1 MAVDIELTLDEILD
15 GIRFIHLVRENKK
28 QYEVVDKKFDKNNS
42 SYSVN
47 LMGQLGEM
55 ACGKGL
61 GLQVDRSISPSGD
74 NGHDL
79 STPLGKNIQ
88 VKTST
93 LDKLIFNAPELFVS
107 DYAVLV
113 QFFGDKQL
121 PHVDSKFTI
130 LGWTTRELFLANHY
144 KHDYGYGIRLVMDA
158 DQLLPI
164 EELIN
169 GLSRLQSSSMQGSG
183 N

>member
-1 MAVDIELTLDEILD
+1 MAIDIELTLDETMDAL
-15 GIRFIHLVRENKK
+15 RFIHLVRENKK
-28 QYEVVDKKFDKNNS
+28 QYEVVDKKFDRNNS

-74 NGHDL
+74 DGHDL

-158 DQLLPI
+158 NQLQPI
-164 EELIN
+164 EVLIN
-169 GLSRLQSSSMQGSG
+169 EVSRL
-183 N
+183 

>member
-1 MAVDIELTLDEILD
+1 VAVDIELTIDEIMDAL
-15 GIRFIHLVRENKK
+15 RFVHLVRENKK
-28 QYEVVDKKFDKNNS
+28 QYEVTDKKFDRNNS

-61 GLQVDRSISPSGD
+61 GLQVDRTVTPSGD

-79 STPLGKNIQ
+79 STALGKNIQ

-93 LDKLIFNAPELFVS
+93 LPQLIFNAPELFVS

-158 DQLLPI
+158 SQLQPI
-164 EELIN
+164 EVLIN
-169 GLSRLQSSSMQGSG
+169 EIPRL
-183 N
+183 

>member
-1 MAVDIELTLDEILD
+1 MAVDVELTLDEIMDAL
-15 GIRFIHLVRENKK
+15 RFVHLVRENKK
-28 QYEVVDKKFDKNNS
+28 QYEVTDKKFDRNNS

-61 GLQVDRSISPSGD
+61 GLQVDRTVTPSGD

-79 STPLGKNIQ
+79 STALGKNIQ

-93 LDKLIFNAPELFVS
+93 LPQLIFNAPELFVS

-121 PHVDSKFTI
+121 PHVDSKFSLI
-130 LGWTTRELFLANHY
+130 GWTTRELFLANHY

-158 DQLLPI
+158 NQLQPI
-164 EELIN
+164 EVLIN
-169 GLSRLQSSSMQGSG
+169 EIPRL
-183 N
+183 

>member
-1 MAVDIELTLDEILD
+1 MAIDIELTVDEIMDAL
-15 GIRFIHLVRENKK
+15 RFVHLVRENKK

-93 LDKLIFNAPELFVS
+93 LPQLIFNAPELFIS
-107 DYAVLV
+107 DVAVLV
-113 QFFGDKQL
+113 KFSGDKQL
-121 PHVDSKFTI
+121 PHVDSLFDVI
-130 LGWTTRELFLANHY
+130 GWTTRENFLANHY
-144 KHDYGYGIRLVMDA
+144 LHDYGYGTRLVMDA
-158 DQLLPI
+158 NQLQPI
-164 EELIN
+164 EVLVDEI
-169 GLSRLQSSSMQGSG
+169 SRLH
-183 N
+183 

>member
-1 MAVDIELTLDEILD
+1 MAIAIELNEDEIMDAL
-15 GIRFIHLVRENKK
+15 RFIHRVRENKK
-28 QYEVVDKKFDKNNS
+28 QYEVTDKKFDRNNS

-61 GLQVDRSISPSGD
+61 GLQVDRTITPSGD

-79 STPLGKNIQ
+79 VTPLGKNIQ

-93 LDKLIFNAPELFVS
+93 LPQLIFNAPELFVS
-107 DYAVLV
+107 DIAVLV

-121 PHVDSKFTI
+121 PHVDSRFE
-130 LGWTTRELFLANHY
+130 LVGWVTREVFLANHY
-144 KHDYGYGIRLVMDA
+144 KHDYGYGTRLVMDA
-158 DQLLPI
+158 NQLQPI
-164 EELIN
+164 EVLIN
-169 GLSRLQSSSMQGSG
+169 EISRLH
-183 N
+183 

>member
-1 MAVDIELTLDEILD
+1 MAIDIELTLDEVVNA
-15 GIRFIHLVRENKK
+15 IRFVHLVRENKK
-28 QYEVVDKKFDKNNS
+28 QYEIVDQKFDKNNS

-47 LMGQLGEM
+47 LMGQLGEV

-61 GLQVDRSISPSGD
+61 GLQVDRSVSPSGD

-130 LGWTTRELFLANHY
+130 VGWTTRELFLANHY

-158 DQLLPI
+158 DQLQPI
-164 EELIN
+164 EVLIN
-169 GLSRLQSSSMQGSG
+169 EVSRL
-183 N
+183 

>member
-1 MAVDIELTLDEILD
+1 MAIDIELTLDETMDAL
-15 GIRFIHLVRENKK
+15 RFIHLVRENKK

-121 PHVDSKFTI
+121 PHVDSKFSLI
-130 LGWTTRELFLANHY
+130 GWTTRELFLANNY
-144 KHDYGYGIRLVMDA
+144 KHDYGYGTRLVMDA
-158 DQLLPI
+158 NQLQPI
-164 EELIN
+164 EVLI
-169 GLSRLQSSSMQGSG
+169 SEIPRL
-183 N
+183 

>member
-1 MAVDIELTLDEILD
+1 MAIDIELTEDEIMDAL
-15 GIRFIHLVRENKK
+15 RFVHRVRENKK

-47 LMGQLGEM
+47 LMGQLGEV

-61 GLQVDRSISPSGD
+61 GLEVDRSISPSGD

-79 STPLGKNIQ
+79 STSLGKNIQ

-113 QFFGDKQL
+113 QFFGDKQI

-130 LGWTTRELFLANHY
+130 VGWVTRELFLANHY

-158 DQLLPI
+158 NQLLPM
-164 EELIN
+164 EDLIN
-169 GLSRLQSSSMQGSG
+169 ELSRLQSSSVQGSRS
-183 N
+183 

>member
-1 MAVDIELTLDEILD
+1 
-15 GIRFIHLVRENKK
+15 
-28 QYEVVDKKFDKNNS
+28 
-42 SYSVN
+42 
-47 LMGQLGEM
+47 M

-61 GLQVDRSISPSGD
+61 GLQVDRTVTPSGD

-79 STPLGKNIQ
+79 STALGKNIQ

-93 LDKLIFNAPELFVS
+93 LPQLIFNAPELFVS

-121 PHVDSKFTI
+121 PHVDSKFSLI
-130 LGWTTRELFLANHY
+130 GWTTRELFLANHY

-158 DQLLPI
+158 DQLQPI
-164 EELIN
+164 EVLIN
-169 GLSRLQSSSMQGSG
+169 EVSRL
-183 N
+183 

>member
-1 MAVDIELTLDEILD
+1 MAIDIELTLDETMDAL
-15 GIRFIHLVRENKK
+15 RFIHLVRENKK
-28 QYEVVDKKFDKNNS
+28 QYEVVDKKFDRNNS

-61 GLQVDRSISPSGD
+61 GLQVDRSVSPSGD

-93 LDKLIFNAPELFVS
+93 LDKLIFNATLKMRKKAWNGFT
-107 DYAVLV
+107 LN
-113 QFFGDKQL
+113 
-121 PHVDSKFTI
+121 TI
-130 LGWTTRELFLANHY
+130 LFMSLPMSIKSIVLIYFNALLLFI
-144 KHDYGYGIRLVMDA
+144 KRLRFY
-158 DQLLPI
+158 PHP
-164 EELIN
+164 
-169 GLSRLQSSSMQGSG
+169 
-183 N
+183 

>member
-1 MAVDIELTLDEILD
+1 MAIAIELNEDEIMDAL
-15 GIRFIHLVRENKK
+15 RFIHRVRENKK
-28 QYEVVDKKFDKNNS
+28 QYEVTDKKFDRNNS

-61 GLQVDRSISPSGD
+61 GLQVDRTITPSGD

-79 STPLGKNIQ
+79 VTPLGKNIQ

-93 LDKLIFNAPELFVS
+93 LPQLIFNAPELFVS
-107 DYAVLV
+107 DIAVLV

-121 PHVDSKFTI
+121 PHVDSRFE
-130 LGWTTRELFLANHY
+130 LVGWVTREVFLANHY
-144 KHDYGYGIRLVMDA
+144 KHDYGYGTRLVMDA
-158 DQLLPI
+158 NQLQPI
-164 EELIN
+164 EVLIDEI
-169 GLSRLQSSSMQGSG
+169 SRLH
-183 N
+183 

>member
-1 MAVDIELTLDEILD
+1 MAVDVELTLDEIMDAL
-15 GIRFIHLVRENKK
+15 RFIHLVRENKK

-121 PHVDSKFTI
+121 PHVDSKFSI

-144 KHDYGYGIRLVMDA
+144 KHDYGYGTRLVMDA
-158 DQLLPI
+158 NQLQPI
-164 EELIN
+164 EVLI
-169 GLSRLQSSSMQGSG
+169 SEIPRL
-183 N
+183 

>member
-1 MAVDIELTLDEILD
+1 MAIDIELTLDETMDAL
-15 GIRFIHLVRENKK
+15 RFIHLVRENKK

-55 ACGKGL
+55 ACGRGL

-121 PHVDSKFTI
+121 PHVDSKFSI

-158 DQLLPI
+158 DQLQPI
-164 EELIN
+164 EVLIDEV
-169 GLSRLQSSSMQGSG
+169 SRL
-183 N
+183 